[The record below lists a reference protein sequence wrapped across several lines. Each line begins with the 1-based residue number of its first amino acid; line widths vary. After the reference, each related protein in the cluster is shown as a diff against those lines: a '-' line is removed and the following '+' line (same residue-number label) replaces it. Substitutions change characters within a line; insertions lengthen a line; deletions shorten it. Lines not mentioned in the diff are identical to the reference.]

1 MSLFTINE
9 QTCKK
14 DGACVEECP
23 LRLIEQ
29 KDGSALPTPVPD
41 AETRCVKCGHCVA
54 VCPHGAL
61 THSAWKAEDFI
72 PVQNKAALSAEQAG
86 LFLKSRRSI
95 RTYLRKQIERE
106 KLKKLIEIARY
117 APTGGNSQL
126 VHWLVIN
133 DREDV
138 KRISGLV
145 IDLMRSWVEEKKAIA
160 EKYRLADV
168 VTAWESGFDGIS
180 RGAPAL
186 IVAHA
191 PKDYGLAQVDCTS
204 ALAYLDLTAP
214 TFGLGC
220 CWAGF
225 IMMASMQSQPLQRT
239 LALPEGHA
247 SFGIMMIGY
256 PKYKYHF
263 LPPRKDAQII
273 WR

>member
-1 MSLFTINE
+1 M
-9 QTCKK
+9 
-14 DGACVEECP
+14 
-23 LRLIEQ
+23 RLIEQ
-29 KDGSALPTPVPD
+29 KDLSTPPKPVPD
-41 AETRCVKCGHCVA
+41 AEARCIKCGHCVA

-61 THSAWKAEDFI
+61 THSAWKAENFI
-72 PVQNKAALSAEQAG
+72 PVQNKAALRAEQAE

-117 APTGGNSQL
+117 APTGGNSQQ

-133 DREDV
+133 DRGDV

-160 EKYRLADV
+160 EKYRLAEV

-186 IVAHA
+186 IIAHA

-225 IMMASMQSQPLQRT
+225 IMMASMQSQPLQRM
-239 LALPEGHA
+239 LALPDGHA

>member
-1 MSLFTINE
+1 MALFTIHE
-9 QTCKK
+9 KKCKK
-14 DGACVEECP
+14 EGACVEECP
-23 LRLIEQ
+23 LRLLEQ
-29 KDGSALPTPVPD
+29 KDSMSLPTPVPD
-41 AETRCVKCGHCVA
+41 ADARCVRCGHCVA

-61 THSAWKAEDFI
+61 THSAWKTEDFI
-72 PVQNKAALSAEQAG
+72 PIQNKAALSVEQAEF
-86 LFLKSRRSI
+86 FLKSRRSI
-95 RTYLRKQIERE
+95 RTYLPKQVERK
-106 KLKKLIEIARY
+106 KLEKLIEIARY

-133 DREDV
+133 NREDM
-138 KRISGLV
+138 KKISELV
-145 IDLMRSWVEEKKAIA
+145 IDLMRTWAKERKPIA

-186 IVAHA
+186 IIAHA
-191 PKDYGLAQVDCTS
+191 PRDYGLAQVDCTS
-204 ALAYLDLTAP
+204 ALAYLDLAAP

-225 IMMASMQSQPLQRT
+225 IMMASMQSQPLQQL

-256 PKYKYHF
+256 PKYKYYL
-263 LPPRKDAQII
+263 LPPRKEAQII